1 MPGLMKSIPIR
12 HINTTQKEPGISGS
26 FSIRNI
32 QEMLGN
38 KDMIQELHRH
48 DFWFYKMASVANAGK

>member
-32 QEMLGN
+32 QEMLNGE
-38 KDMIQELHRH
+38 DM
-48 DFWFYKMASVANAGK
+48 V